1 MANSVVVIGAGPA
14 GLTAAYELCKAG
26 IPSTVLEKDTVVGGL
41 ARTASYKGYL
51 FDIGGHR
58 FFTKVKVVDDLWRE
72 ILGEEKFLRRQRL
85 SRIYYN
91 KRFFAYPLQ
100 AGNALRGLGLW
111 NSGLIVLSYLKA
123 QVFPEKV
130 EETFEQWVSNRFGR
144 RLYST
149 FFKAYTEKVW
159 GIPCSEI
166 RAEWAAQRIKGLSLL
181 TAVKNA
187 LLTQQA
193 AHNGSSV
200 IKTLIEAFD
209 YPERGPGMMWE
220 AVADIVTQRGNAVRL
235 GAAVEKIEWKPGAVT
250 AVRVRVDGRSERVE
264 GTHFVNSMPIRELIQ
279 AFEPAV
285 PPAVLAAAED
295 LKYRDF
301 LTVALIVNTPE
312 LFPDNW
318 IYVHDPDM
326 RVGRIQ
332 NYKNWSPQMVPD
344 ASKTCLGLEYFCF
357 EGDGLWTMA
366 DPDLVE
372 LGRQELDRLGLAR
385 AADVEDGTVVRM
397 PKAYPVYD
405 STYAQSLK
413 TVRAFLDGLGNLQTV
428 GRNGMH
434 KYNNQDHSMLTAMLA
449 AENILGAAHDI
460 WNVNTEP
467 DYHEEVRSDSA
478 RADDARAALAST
490 QPRVP
495 RRR

>member
-1 MANSVVVIGAGPA
+1 MLN
-14 GLTAAYELCKAG
+14 
-26 IPSTVLEKDTVVGGL
+26 
-41 ARTASYKGYL
+41 
-51 FDIGGHR
+51 
-58 FFTKVKVVDDLWRE
+58 
-72 ILGEEKFLRRQRL
+72 
-85 SRIYYN
+85 
-91 KRFFAYPLQ
+91 
-100 AGNALRGLGLW
+100 
-111 NSGLIVLSYLKA
+111 
-123 QVFPEKV
+123 
-130 EETFEQWVSNRFGR
+130 
-144 RLYST
+144 
-149 FFKAYTEKVW
+149 
-159 GIPCSEI
+159 
-166 RAEWAAQRIKGLSLL
+166 
-181 TAVKNA
+181 AVKNA

-193 AHNGSSV
+193 AHGGSSV

-220 AVADIVTQRGNAVRL
+220 AVADIVKRRGSAVRL
-235 GAAVEKIEWKPGAVT
+235 GAAVERIYWKPGAVT
-250 AVRVRVDGRSERVE
+250 AVGVRVDGRSELVE
-264 GTHFVNSMPIRELIQ
+264 GTHFVNSMPIRDLIQ

-301 LTVALIVNTPE
+301 LTVALIVNKPE

-332 NYKNWSPQMVPD
+332 NYKNWSPHMVPD
-344 ASKTCLGLEYFCF
+344 SSKTCLGLEYFCF
-357 EGDGLWTMA
+357 EGDGLWTMT
-366 DPDLVE
+366 DRDLVE

-413 TVRAFLDGLGNLQTV
+413 TVRAFLDGLANLQSV

-434 KYNNQDHSMLTAMLA
+434 KYNNQDHSMLTAILA
-449 AENILGAAHDI
+449 TENILGATHDI

-467 DYHEEVRSDSA
+467 DYHEEVRGDSTQEG
-478 RADDARAALAST
+478 DTRAALAST